1 MLLQPVSENKRSLI
15 RLLFLTLPSIIP
27 VYQFL
32 KGATIIHGITT
43 LVVNTAATCR
53 TFQAQAPPKNN
64 NNNNNNN
71 NNSSEKTSYIFPNIF
86 SYILG

>member
-43 LVVNTAATCR
+43 LVGNTAATC
-53 TFQAQAPPKNN
+53 
-64 NNNNNNN
+64 
-71 NNSSEKTSYIFPNIF
+71 
-86 SYILG
+86 